1 MNITKKTIIITVGAI
16 IVILFSGNSYPVF
29 AQNKIP
35 ADHVAIGFEKIKE
48 KITLFSNFSKSG
60 KTKYQIVL
68 TEKRLAELKY
78 AVDSGQ
84 TDLVEPTSS
93 RYATY
98 VGKLTNYIIKN
109 NQVSFQKELNS
120 LFEMH
125 KGTLEIMRNKFIY
138 DSAWWLMLQQDI
150 DTVNIFQIKLNS
162 LNAS

>member
-1 MNITKKTIIITVGAI
+1 M
-16 IVILFSGNSYPVF
+16 LFSGNSYPVF

-35 ADHVAIGFEKIKE
+35 ADHVAVGFEKLKE
-48 KITLFSNFSKSG
+48 KITLFCTFSKSG
-60 KTKYQIVL
+60 KTKYQILL

-78 AVDSGQ
+78 AVDSEQ
-84 TDLVEPTSS
+84 IDLIEKTSS